1 MILALIILYIFVQKI
16 RVMKNLFLILSIA
29 LFSSCASLN
38 NILSDRPANSVVV
51 TDYSEQMRLLRD
63 NFPEIYDLYR
73 DGRIILND
81 IYTYFDKNGVSRV
94 GINYRHR

>member
-1 MILALIILYIFVQKI
+1 
-16 RVMKNLFLILSIA
+16 MKNLLLLLSIV
-29 LFSSCASLN
+29 LLSSCASFN
-38 NILSDRPANSVVV
+38 NFMAGRPANSVVV

-63 NFPEIYDLYR
+63 NIPEIYDLYR

-81 IYTYFDKNGVSRV
+81 IYTYYTKEGQSRV

>member
-1 MILALIILYIFVQKI
+1 
-16 RVMKNLFLILSIA
+16 MKHLFIVLSIA
-29 LFSSCASLN
+29 LFSSCTSLN

-63 NFPEIYDLYR
+63 NFPEIYDLYKE
-73 DGRIILND
+73 GKVIIND
-81 IYTYFDKNGVSRV
+81 IYTYYTKEGKSRV